1 MAGEALR
8 HLRVPQVARDK
19 ANAKTVITFNGA
31 EDRFYMLQMDDDVA
45 QALARALHN
54 VGFSGETRR

>member
-8 HLRVPQVARDK
+8 HLRMPQVARDQ
-19 ANAKTVITFNGA
+19 ANGKTVITFNGA

-45 QALARALHN
+45 EALLGALM
-54 VGFSGETRR
+54 VAMRSELQR